1 MHVCEVTVR
10 SPCYPSTALVLT
22 GADTTLAVVSLTG
35 ADTTLAVVSLTGA
48 DTTLAVVS
56 LTGAYTTLAVVSL
69 TGGTVTV
76 YTVHG
81 HRHTDTVCCS
91 SSVQTGGERGQRL

>member
-1 MHVCEVTVR
+1 M
-10 SPCYPSTALVLT
+10 LT
-22 GADTTLAVVSLTG
+22 GADTILAVVSLTG
-35 ADTTLAVVSLTGA
+35 ADTI
-48 DTTLAVVS
+48 
-56 LTGAYTTLAVVSL
+56 LAVVSL

-91 SSVQTGGERGQRL
+91 SITQTGGERVKRL